1 MDRRD
6 FLTRAT
12 VAGATV
18 ALGALGGCLSSGAGG
33 AGEGTTADETQTPG
47 TEEPTPTTADA
58 TPTSNPETTNSETT
72 CDPMHESELRA
83 EEISSAVD
91 GAIRFSDLPKDERR
105 LLDRAISAG
114 TYRTCEEVSRA
125 FRSFAHR
132 ANERT
137 NDDFEAYLVRDGTYY
152 DLYVRIGDQVFAA

>member
-12 VAGATV
+12 VAGATA
-18 ALGALGGCLSSGAGG
+18 ALGALGGCLSSGPGG
-33 AGEGTTADETQTPG
+33 VGEGTTADATATSKPG
-47 TEEPTPTTADA
+47 
-58 TPTSNPETTNSETT
+58 TTNSETT

-105 LLDRAISAG
+105 LLDRAISAE